1 MRHRSRTSSAT
12 SAMSSISTSP
22 SAGCAAM
29 TQVSELDAVVAGDAA
44 ITFAWQV
51 SVPPSPG
58 RTSKL
63 LGAVEPE
70 GRFGGC
76 APGVALALAE
86 LGHRVAL
93 VSWLGDDDYGRAYL
107 TYLQSGRVDTAGVE
121 IAAGQ
126 SSARALMLYDGNG
139 SATCLHHPSG
149 SGSLRLPAAGRD
161 RLVQARWLVLTAG
174 PAGMTQE
181 LLDARGEQTSVAW
194 NVKGDPS
201 HYPIPLRRRIIEQAQ
216 LLCFNRDELAFLAEA
231 LDVPEDAAPDAQLT
245 SLRRASGAVLVMTDG
260 RAGCRVI
267 WPEGDA
273 VIPAKPI
280 DVEDPTGVGD
290 AFFAAFLSATI
301 RGQVP
306 PEAAERATAFASTFL
321 QRRAGTAVTTQ
332 VRRETS

>member
-12 SAMSSISTSP
+12 SARSSSSTWRSIGYATRAP
-22 SAGCAAM
+22 V
-29 TQVSELDAVVAGDAA
+29 TELDALVAGDAA

-76 APGVALALAE
+76 APGVAL
-86 LGHRVAL
+86 AL

-201 HYPIPLRRRIIEQAQ
+201 HY
-216 LLCFNRDELAFLAEA
+216 
-231 LDVPEDAAPDAQLT
+231 
-245 SLRRASGAVLVMTDG
+245 
-260 RAGCRVI
+260 
-267 WPEGDA
+267 
-273 VIPAKPI
+273 
-280 DVEDPTGVGD
+280 
-290 AFFAAFLSATI
+290 
-301 RGQVP
+301 
-306 PEAAERATAFASTFL
+306 
-321 QRRAGTAVTTQ
+321 
-332 VRRETS
+332 

>member
-1 MRHRSRTSSAT
+1 VT
-12 SAMSSISTSP
+12 
-22 SAGCAAM
+22 
-29 TQVSELDAVVAGDAA
+29 ELDALVAGDAA

-174 PAGMTQE
+174 PAGMTRD
-181 LLDARGEQTSVAW
+181 LLDARGQQTSVAW

-201 HYPIPLRRRIIEQAQ
+201 HYPIPLRRRIIDDAQ
-216 LLCFNRDELAFLAEA
+216 LLVLNRDELAFLAEA
-231 LDVPEDAAPDAQLT
+231 LDVPEGAALEEQLT

-280 DVEDPTGVGD
+280 EVEDPTGVGD

-306 PEAAERATAFASTFL
+306 PKAAEQATAYASTFL
-321 QRRAGTAVTTQ
+321 QRRAATPVIAQ
-332 VRRETS
+332 PRRDIS

>member
-1 MRHRSRTSSAT
+1 
-12 SAMSSISTSP
+12 
-22 SAGCAAM
+22 M
-29 TQVSELDAVVAGDAA
+29 TELDAVVAGDAA

-93 VSWLGDDDYGRAYL
+93 VSWLGDDGYGRAYL
-107 TYLQSGRVDTAGVE
+107 DRLRAAGVDVGGVE
-121 IAAGQ
+121 VAAGQ

-149 SGSLRLPAAGRD
+149 SASLGLPAAGRN
-161 RLVQARWLVLTAG
+161 RLDQAPWLVLTAG
-174 PAGMTQE
+174 PAGMTRA
-181 LLDARGEQTSVAW
+181 LLDARPQTTSVAW

-201 HYPIPLRRRIIEQAQ
+201 HYPIPLRRRIIDEAR

-231 LDVPEDAAPDAQLT
+231 LDVSEDATAEEQVNALH
-245 SLRRASGAVLVMTDG
+245 RATGAVLVMTDG

-273 VIPAKPI
+273 VIPATAI
-280 DVEDPTGVGD
+280 EVDDPTGVGD
-290 AFFAAFLSATI
+290 AFFAAFISATI
-301 RGQVP
+301 RGQSP
-306 PEAAERATAFASTFL
+306 PQAARAATTYASTFL
-321 QRRAGTAVTTQ
+321 KRRSVTAATTQ
-332 VRRETS
+332 LRRDIS

>member
-1 MRHRSRTSSAT
+1 
-12 SAMSSISTSP
+12 
-22 SAGCAAM
+22 M
-29 TQVSELDAVVAGDAA
+29 TELDAVVAGDAA

-86 LGHRVAL
+86 LGHQVAL
-93 VSWLGDDDYGRAYL
+93 VSWLGDDGYGRAYL
-107 TYLQSGRVDTAGVE
+107 ARLRAGGVDVEGVE
-121 IAAGQ
+121 VAEGQ

-149 SGSLRLPAAGRD
+149 SGSLRLSPSGRD
-161 RLVQARWLVLTAG
+161 RLDQARWLVLTAG
-174 PAGMTQE
+174 PAGMSE
-181 LLDARGEQTSVAW
+181 ALLDARRPKTSVAW

-201 HYPIPLRRRIIEQAQ
+201 HYPIPLRRRIIESAQ
-216 LLCFNRDELAFLAEA
+216 LMCFNRDELVFLAEA
-231 LDVPEDAAPDAQLT
+231 VDMPQGASVEEQLNA
-245 SLRRASGAVLVMTDG
+245 LRRATGAVLVMTDG

-267 WPEGDA
+267 WPQGDA
-273 VIPAKPI
+273 VIPTTPI

-301 RGQVP
+301 RGQAP
-306 PEAAERATAFASTFL
+306 PEAADQATAYASTFL
-321 QRRAGTAVTTQ
+321 QRRSATAVATQ
-332 VRRETS
+332 LRREIS

>member
-1 MRHRSRTSSAT
+1 
-12 SAMSSISTSP
+12 MSSISTSP

-93 VSWLGDDDYGRAYL
+93 VSWLGDDGYGRAYL
-107 TYLQSGRVDTAGVE
+107 ARLRDGGVDIGGVD
-121 IAAGQ
+121 IAAGE

-149 SGSLRLPAAGRD
+149 SGGLHLPASGRD
-161 RLVQARWLVLTAG
+161 RLDHARWLVLTAG

-181 LLDARGEQTSVAW
+181 LLDARGQQTSVAW

-201 HYPIPLRRRIIEQAQ
+201 HYPIPLRRRIIQDAQ

-231 LDVPEDAAPDAQLT
+231 LEVPEDAAVTTQLNA
-245 SLRRASGAVLVMTDG
+245 LRRLTGAVLVMTDG

-267 WPEGDA
+267 WPEGDT
-273 VIPAKPI
+273 VIPANPI

-306 PEAAERATAFASTFL
+306 PKAAEQATAYASTFL
-321 QRRAGTAVTTQ
+321 QRRAATPVIAQ
-332 VRRETS
+332 PRRDIS

>member
-1 MRHRSRTSSAT
+1 VT
-12 SAMSSISTSP
+12 
-22 SAGCAAM
+22 
-29 TQVSELDAVVAGDAA
+29 ELDAVVAGDAA

-93 VSWLGDDDYGRAYL
+93 VSWLGDDGYGRAYL
-107 TYLQSGRVDTAGVE
+107 AHLRAGGVDIGGVE
-121 IAAGQ
+121 VAAGQ

-149 SGSLRLPAAGRD
+149 SDSLRLSASGRD

-174 PAGMTQE
+174 PAGMTE
-181 LLDARGEQTSVAW
+181 ALLDARRPETSVAW

-201 HYPIPLRRRIIEQAQ
+201 HYPLALRLRIIHEAR
-216 LLCFNRDELAFLAEA
+216 LLVFNRDELAFLAEA
-231 LDVPEDAAPDAQLT
+231 LAMPE
-245 SLRRASGAVLVMTDG
+245 SASAEEALNALKRVTGAVLVMTDG

-267 WPEGDA
+267 WAEGDV
-273 VIPAKPI
+273 VIPATPI
-280 DVEDPTGVGD
+280 EVEDPTGVGD

-301 RGQVP
+301 RGEAP
-306 PEAAERATAFASTFL
+306 PQAAARATAYASTFL
-321 QRRAGTAVTTQ
+321 QRRSAAAVTTQ
-332 VRRETS
+332 VRRELS

>member
-1 MRHRSRTSSAT
+1 
-12 SAMSSISTSP
+12 
-22 SAGCAAM
+22 
-29 TQVSELDAVVAGDAA
+29 
-44 ITFAWQV
+44 
-51 SVPPSPG
+51 
-58 RTSKL
+58 L

-107 TYLQSGRVDTAGVE
+107 ARLRAAGIDVDGVE
-121 IAAGQ
+121 VAAGQ

-149 SGSLRLPAAGRD
+149 SGSLRLPPSGRD
-161 RLVQARWLVLTAG
+161 RLDHARWLVLTAG
-174 PAGMTQE
+174 PGGMTQA
-181 LLDARGEQTSVAW
+181 LLDARRPETSVAW

-201 HYPIPLRRRIIEQAQ
+201 HYPIPLRRRIIQEAQ

-231 LDVPEDAAPDAQLT
+231 LDVPEDAGADEALNA
-245 SLRRASGAVLVMTDG
+245 LKRATIAVLVMTDG

-267 WPEGDA
+267 WPKGDE
-273 VIPAKPI
+273 VIPATPV

-301 RGQVP
+301 HRQP
-306 PEAAERATAFASTFL
+306 PPQAARTATMYASTFL
-321 QRRAGTAVTTQ
+321 QRRSATVLTTQ
-332 VRRETS
+332 VRRDIS

>member
-1 MRHRSRTSSAT
+1 
-12 SAMSSISTSP
+12 
-22 SAGCAAM
+22 M
-29 TQVSELDAVVAGDAA
+29 TELDAVVAGDAA

-93 VSWLGDDDYGRAYL
+93 VSWLGDDGYGRAYL
-107 TYLQSGRVDTAGVE
+107 ARLRAAGVDVE
-121 IAAGQ
+121 GVEVAAGQ

-149 SGSLRLPAAGRD
+149 SGGLRLPASGRD
-161 RLVQARWLVLTAG
+161 RLDQARWLVLTAG
-174 PAGMTQE
+174 PAGMSE
-181 LLDARGEQTSVAW
+181 ALLDARRQETLLAW

-201 HYPIPLRRRIIEQAQ
+201 HYPIPLRRRIIEDAR

-231 LDVPEDAAPDAQLT
+231 VDVTQGASVEEPLNA
-245 SLRRASGAVLVMTDG
+245 LRRVTGAVLVMTDG

-267 WPEGDA
+267 SPEGDA
-273 VIPAKPI
+273 VIPATPI
-280 DVEDPTGVGD
+280 EVEDPTGVGD

-301 RGQVP
+301 RGQAP
-306 PEAAERATAFASTFL
+306 PEAADRATAYASTFL
-321 QRRAGTAVTTQ
+321 QRRSATAVTTQ
-332 VRRETS
+332 LRREIS

>member
-1 MRHRSRTSSAT
+1 M
-12 SAMSSISTSP
+12 
-22 SAGCAAM
+22 
-29 TQVSELDAVVAGDAA
+29 SELDAVVAGDAA

-51 SVPPSPG
+51 SVPPAPG

-93 VSWLGDDDYGRAYL
+93 VSWLGDDGYGRAYL
-107 TYLQSGRVDTAGVE
+107 DRLRAGGVDVGGVE
-121 IAAGQ
+121 VAAGQ
-126 SSARALMLYDGNG
+126 SSARALMLYDSNG

-149 SGSLRLPAAGRD
+149 SGSLGLPASGRD
-161 RLVQARWLVLTAG
+161 RLGQARWLVLTAG
-174 PAGMTQE
+174 PAGMTQA
-181 LLDARGEQTSVAW
+181 LLDARRQATSVAW

-201 HYPIPLRRRIIEQAQ
+201 HYPIPLRRRIIEEAK
-216 LLCFNRDELAFLAEA
+216 LVVFNRDELAFLAEA
-231 LDVPEDAAPDAQLT
+231 LDIPESDSVEAALNALKRVT
-245 SLRRASGAVLVMTDG
+245 GAVLVMTDG

-267 WPEGDA
+267 WTQGDSA
-273 VIPAKPI
+273 IPATPI

-301 RGQVP
+301 GGQGP
-306 PEAAERATAFASTFL
+306 PQAAARATAYASTFL
-321 QRRAGTAVTTQ
+321 QRRSAAAVTTQ
-332 VRRETS
+332 VRRELS

>member
-1 MRHRSRTSSAT
+1 VT
-12 SAMSSISTSP
+12 
-22 SAGCAAM
+22 
-29 TQVSELDAVVAGDAA
+29 ELDAVVAGDAA

-93 VSWLGDDDYGRAYL
+93 VSWLGDDDFGRAYL
-107 TYLQSGRVDTAGVE
+107 ARLRGAGIDVDGVE
-121 IAAGQ
+121 VAAGQ

-149 SGSLRLPAAGRD
+149 SGSLRLPPSGRD
-161 RLVQARWLVLTAG
+161 RLDHARWLVLTAG
-174 PAGMTQE
+174 PAGMTQA
-181 LLDARGEQTSVAW
+181 LLDARRQENSVAW

-201 HYPIPLRRRIIEQAQ
+201 HYPIPLRRRIIQDAQ

-231 LDVPEDAAPDAQLT
+231 LDVPEGAPAEEALNALT
-245 SLRRASGAVLVMTDG
+245 RASGAVLVMTDG

-267 WPEGDA
+267 WAEGDT
-273 VIPAKPI
+273 VIPATPI
-280 DVEDPTGVGD
+280 DVDDPTGVGD

-301 RGQVP
+301 RGQAP
-306 PEAAERATAFASTFL
+306 PEAAERATAYASTFL
-321 QRRAGTAVTTQ
+321 RRRSATAVTTQ
-332 VRRETS
+332 LRRDIS

>member
-1 MRHRSRTSSAT
+1 M
-12 SAMSSISTSP
+12 SP
-22 SAGCAAM
+22 SAGCATRAHM
-29 TQVSELDAVVAGDAA
+29 TELDAVVAGDAA

-51 SVPPSPG
+51 SVPPAQG

-107 TYLQSGRVDTAGVE
+107 TYLRSGGVDIAGVE

-126 SSARALMLYDGNG
+126 SSARALMLYDGTG

-149 SGSLRLPAAGRD
+149 SGSLRLPASGRD
-161 RLVQARWLVLTAG
+161 RLVHARWLVLTAG

-181 LLDARGEQTSVAW
+181 LLDARRRQTSLAW

-201 HYPIPLRRRIIEQAQ
+201 HYPIPLRRRIIQDAQ
-216 LLCFNRDELAFLAEA
+216 LVCFNRDELAFLAEA
-231 LDVPEDAAPDAQLT
+231 LDLPEDAAPEAQL
-245 SLRRASGAVLVMTDG
+245 SALRRATGAVLVMTDG

-273 VIPAKPI
+273 VIPVTPI

-301 RGQVP
+301 GGQAP
-306 PEAAERATAFASTFL
+306 PPAAERATAFASTFL

-332 VRRETS
+332 ARRETS

>member
-1 MRHRSRTSSAT
+1 MA
-12 SAMSSISTSP
+12 
-22 SAGCAAM
+22 
-29 TQVSELDAVVAGDAA
+29 ELDALVGGDAA

-51 SVPPSPG
+51 SVPPAPG

-107 TYLQSGRVDTAGVE
+107 ARLRAGGVDVEGVE
-121 IAAGQ
+121 VATGE

-149 SGSLRLPAAGRD
+149 SGSLTLPASGRD
-161 RLVQARWLVLTAG
+161 RLGDARWLVLTAG
-174 PAGMTQE
+174 PAGMTQA
-181 LLDARGEQTSVAW
+181 LLDARRQKTSVAW

-201 HYPIPLRRRIIEQAQ
+201 HYPIPLRRRIIEEAQ
-216 LLCFNRDELAFLAEA
+216 LLVFNRDELAFLAEA
-231 LDVPEDAAPDAQLT
+231 LDLPPGASAEEQLKA
-245 SLRRASGAVLVMTDG
+245 LRRVSSAVLVVTDG
-260 RAGCRVI
+260 RAGCQVI
-267 WPEGDA
+267 WAEGDA
-273 VIPAKPI
+273 AVPATPI
-280 DVEDPTGVGD
+280 EVEDPTGVGD

-301 RGQVP
+301 RGQAP
-306 PEAAERATAFASTFL
+306 PEAAAQATAYASTFL
-321 QRRAGTAVTTQ
+321 QRRSASAVTTQ
-332 VRRETS
+332 LRREIS